1 MLKIL
6 IKKQI
11 FQMYSSFFRNRK
23 NGKKRSMIST
33 IVAILAYVVLLVGC
47 LGGMFAYMGDSL
59 CVPLHKVGMDWMYM
73 TIFASVALAFG
84 IFGSVFNTFS
94 SLYQAKDNDL
104 LLSLPIEPKD
114 IVLARLSG
122 VYVLGAMFSGT
133 VMIPGIIV
141 YGIEAKPGVIPI
153 LCAIGLYIIVSLF
166 ILVLSCMLGWLV
178 AKIATKLKNR
188 SFVTVI
194 ISLVFMGLYYFV
206 YFRASEVL
214 NQVAIKSMV
223 YGEKIK
229 GVAYPLY
236 YIGTAGAGD
245 MVALLVCTVL
255 AVLLVCVTIVVMS
268 KSFLAIATSQ
278 GGTVKV
284 KYKRKEIKGK
294 TVSQALF
301 AKEMKCFTSSANYML
316 NCGLGTVMIVV
327 AAGAMLIK
335 GPSVIVVMNKLF
347 KDEAGIIPVLFC
359 LALCSIAG
367 MNDITAPSIT
377 LEGKNIWIP
386 QSLPVKPWQ
395 VLWAKLKVHLSL
407 TMVPVLLCCI
417 SAIIVVK
424 PNIMIGV
431 LMIVLPL
438 LYVLFTACFGL
449 IANLFFP
456 NLNWTTEIA
465 AVKQNMVVLVSMLAG
480 MFLSIGIIILYMA
493 WLGEFVR
500 GEIYLG
506 GCTLVV
512 FALDVCM
519 IQWLRTKGSEMFK
532 KIG

>member
-1 MLKIL
+1 M
-6 IKKQI
+6 
-11 FQMYSSFFRNRK
+11 
-23 NGKKRSMIST
+23 KR
-33 IVAILAYVVLLVGC
+33 
-47 LGGMFAYMGDSL
+47 
-59 CVPLHKVGMDWMYM
+59 
-73 TIFASVALAFG
+73 
-84 IFGSVFNTFS
+84 
-94 SLYQAKDNDL
+94 
-104 LLSLPIEPKD
+104 
-114 IVLARLSG
+114 
-122 VYVLGAMFSGT
+122 
-133 VMIPGIIV
+133 
-141 YGIEAKPGVIPI
+141 
-153 LCAIGLYIIVSLF
+153 
-166 ILVLSCMLGWLV
+166 
-178 AKIATKLKNR
+178 
-188 SFVTVI
+188 
-194 ISLVFMGLYYFV
+194 
-206 YFRASEVL
+206 
-214 NQVAIKSMV
+214 
-223 YGEKIK
+223 
-229 GVAYPLY
+229 
-236 YIGTAGAGD
+236 
-245 MVALLVCTVL
+245 
-255 AVLLVCVTIVVMS
+255 
-268 KSFLAIATSQ
+268 
-278 GGTVKV
+278 
-284 KYKRKEIKGK
+284 
-294 TVSQALF
+294 
-301 AKEMKCFTSSANYML
+301 FTSSANYML

-347 KDEAGIIPVLFC
+347 KDEVGIIPVLFC